1 MDLTNIGEIK
11 KLLHKHDMGTKKSL
25 GQNFLISPSV
35 PKKIA
40 AASLNL
46 SAQIEIKTEVE
57 DADAGVIEIGAGVGA
72 LSQELCKLYKKVVAV
87 ELDRKLEPV
96 LGEIFGGTENFKV
109 VYSDILKVDLK
120 ALVESEFSGYKQL
133 NVCANLPYYITTPV
147 LVYLLESG
155 VKFNAI
161 TIMIQ
166 KEVAA
171 RLCAKPGGEN
181 YGSITLFLNYYGE
194 IKKLFD
200 VSASNFYPP
209 PKVTSSVVRIIP
221 YDIKMPRVM
230 PKDEAILFKIIRA
243 AFEQRRKTLVNALSS
258 AFTGDYDISK
268 SQIAA
273 IIEEVT
279 GDVNIRG
286 ETLSIESFTAI
297 ADLLFFFTEKEK

>member
-11 KLLHKHDMGTKKSL
+11 KLLHRHDMGTKKSL
-25 GQNFLISPSV
+25 GQNFLISPAV

-40 AASLNL
+40 AASQNPP
-46 SAQIEIKTEVE
+46 AKIEIEAE
-57 DADAGVIEIGAGVGA
+57 DEDAGVIEIGAGVGA

-96 LGEIFGGTENFKV
+96 LDEIFGGTENFKV

-120 ALVESEFSGYKQL
+120 DLVDREFSEYKQL

-147 LVYLLESG
+147 IVYLLESG

-181 YGSITLFLNYYGE
+181 YGSITLFVNYYGE

-200 VSASNFYPP
+200 VPASNFYPP

-221 YDIKMPRVM
+221 YEVPRVT

-243 AFEQRRKTLVNALSS
+243 GFEQRRKTLVNALSS
-258 AFTGDYDISK
+258 AFSDDYNISK

-297 ADLLFFFTEKEK
+297 ADLLFFFTEKEN